1 MMLYLV
7 RMIHRPTK
15 KICHKEGHTKWGAKN
30 FMKRFESEEYKD
42 FDFEL
47 LAYQYFSH
55 ENWAVA
61 KSVITTI
68 ENALRSIW
76 PAKDPSFMI
85 EDYFEADPGSMKISG
100 VTELIFLK
108 ENQTENDL
116 IKTFKI
122 VTSSLTKTSKEL
134 EQVK

>member
-7 RMIHRPTK
+7 RMTHRPTK
-15 KICHKEGHTKWGAKN
+15 KICHKKGHTKWGAKN
-30 FMKRFESEEYKD
+30 FKKRFEGEEYKD

-55 ENWAVA
+55 DNWAVA
-61 KSVITTI
+61 KAVIITI
-68 ENALRSIW
+68 ENALRAIW

-85 EDYFEADPGSMKISG
+85 EDYFDVAPGSMKISG

-108 ENQTENDL
+108 ENQKESDL
-116 IKTFKI
+116 VKTFKVI
-122 VTSSLTKTSKEL
+122 ASSLNKTSKEL
-134 EQVK
+134 EELK

>member
-7 RMIHRPTK
+7 RMMHRPTNK
-15 KICHKEGHTKWGAKN
+15 VCHKEGHTKWGAKN
-30 FMKRFESEEYKD
+30 FMKRFEDEEYKD

-47 LAYQYFSH
+47 LAYQNFNH
-55 ENWAVA
+55 PNFAVA
-61 KSVITTI
+61 KSVIITI
-68 ENALRSIW
+68 ENALRSVW

-85 EDYFEADPGSMKISG
+85 EDYFEAEPGSMKIGG

-116 IKTFKI
+116 IKTFKTI
-122 VTSSLTKTSKEL
+122 ASSLTKTSKEF
-134 EQVK
+134 EKIN

>member
-7 RMIHRPTK
+7 RMTHRPTK
-15 KICHKEGHTKWGAKN
+15 KVCHKKGHTKWGAKN

-55 ENWAVA
+55 DNWAVA
-61 KSVITTI
+61 KSVIITI

-85 EDYFEADPGSMKISG
+85 EDYFEAEPGSMKISG

-108 ENQTENDL
+108 ENQTEDDL
-116 IKTFKI
+116 IKTFKTI
-122 VTSSLTKTSKEL
+122 TSSLNKTSIEL
-134 EQVK
+134 AKVN